1 MRILTNIF
9 LVYEEPDYLEDAID
23 EDDPNN
29 YINEMEADSRNS
41 REEGYYQN
49 AILEHNL
56 LETPTSQFP
65 SESWLDPVPVQ
76 PSWRQKR
83 HQNFN
88 INSSLP
94 QTSTSSWESTNNPTP
109 TEPMYANVNDR
120 FEPLHTQND
129 ENLGNSSGVPNK
141 SGKNLFKNIL
151 ESDKT
156 ALIQASDTIEET
168 SLSWKSKG

>member
-1 MRILTNIF
+1 MFTKICS
-9 LVYEEPDYLEDAID
+9 VYEEPDYLEDAID

-49 AILEHNL
+49 AMLEQNQSV
-56 LETPTSQFP
+56 TPTSRIQND
-65 SESWLDPVPVQ
+65 SWLDPVPIQ

-83 HQNFN
+83 YNN

-120 FEPLHTQND
+120 FEPIHTQNYEKVSND
-129 ENLGNSSGVPNK
+129 SEFPK
-141 SGKNLFKNIL
+141 KPAKNDIFKNNS
-151 ESDKT
+151 ESDKR
-156 ALIQASDTIEET
+156 ALITATDMIEET
-168 SLSWKSKG
+168 SLS